1 MDITNGRFEEDEE
14 QEEDQYEYIPTK
26 RYSYSREHKLA
37 AIDYFQTTWKENK
50 DGTPERLSLRYASRR
65 LKINRKQLRNWV
77 ANKEKI
83 QAQKRGTFR
92 ARREQTFVQEPE
104 LERILNTRFERARE
118 QGRKISYK
126 WMIRHAK
133 KIYEELHPTRV
144 IVSDTRRRSYLGFR
158 FSSGWYTGFR
168 RRYGI
173 SLRCG
178 TKRAQKSP
186 EQLTPVLQS
195 WLQYNRRML
204 TIIEG
209 KSVTGIPRGPEVP
222 VVGRIKL
229 SEICNMDQS
238 PLPFEYLKGRTYA
251 KRGDRTVRIK
261 EGKNGHDKRQCTLQI
276 AVFADGVL
284 RCKPLLIFK
293 GKPGKGDSRRKAEY
307 QKYHPGVVVIFNEK
321 AWANTSN
328 LLDWVKNQYSTASA
342 YPLRDNEPRFL
353 ALDSFA
359 PHKNK
364 GKKQQQ
370 KAESEVAKRYRLA
383 EEKLQQELRDTF
395 ASLKVTLSLIPGG
408 CTGYVQ
414 VLDVLINKLI
424 KGYIEEYEDLWIEE
438 NFEIWQSGK
447 WSVGDRRILLTHWV
461 AQAFERVHLEH
472 KDAIIACFKSV
483 GLSLAIDGS
492 EDHLLKVRDCP
503 NLTIGDWQQVPN
515 STEENSTIDNDDD
528 IEDTIEV
535 DNNEEGLLYTAQEV
549 VEGIIIEEEREE
561 AVTTDSG
568 VDSEDRFDPDSDSN
582 FDDDINGDEDIGDEN
597 M

>member
-1 MDITNGRFEEDEE
+1 MQVVELFATVRLAQTSDGEPGDMDITNGRFEEDEE
-14 QEEDQYEYIPTK
+14 QEEDQYEYIPMK

-92 ARREQTFVQEPE
+92 ARRERTFIQEPE

-133 KIYEELHPTRV
+133 KIYEELYPTRV
-144 IVSDTRRRSYLGFR
+144 IVSDTGRRSYLGFR

-328 LLDWVKNQYSTASA
+328 LLD
-342 YPLRDNEPRFL
+342 
-353 ALDSFA
+353 
-359 PHKNK
+359 
-364 GKKQQQ
+364 
-370 KAESEVAKRYRLA
+370 
-383 EEKLQQELRDTF
+383 
-395 ASLKVTLSLIPGG
+395 
-408 CTGYVQ
+408 
-414 VLDVLINKLI
+414 
-424 KGYIEEYEDLWIEE
+424 
-438 NFEIWQSGK
+438 
-447 WSVGDRRILLTHWV
+447 
-461 AQAFERVHLEH
+461 
-472 KDAIIACFKSV
+472 
-483 GLSLAIDGS
+483 
-492 EDHLLKVRDCP
+492 
-503 NLTIGDWQQVPN
+503 
-515 STEENSTIDNDDD
+515 
-528 IEDTIEV
+528 
-535 DNNEEGLLYTAQEV
+535 
-549 VEGIIIEEEREE
+549 
-561 AVTTDSG
+561 
-568 VDSEDRFDPDSDSN
+568 
-582 FDDDINGDEDIGDEN
+582 
-597 M
+597 